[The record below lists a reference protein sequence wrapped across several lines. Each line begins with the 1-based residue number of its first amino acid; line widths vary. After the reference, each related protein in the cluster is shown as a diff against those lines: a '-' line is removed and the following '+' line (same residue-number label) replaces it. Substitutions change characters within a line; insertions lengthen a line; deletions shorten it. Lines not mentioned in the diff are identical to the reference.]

1 MHQYLEPTVL
11 FLLALIAVIVFGR
24 LWLNKL
30 AYQEV
35 HGKPKIPMAMCNK
48 HGLIPADAMLKTTA
62 VAIGRP
68 DLDVEHCPICMGERT
83 VKVKEM
89 LGQ

>member
-11 FLLALIAVIVFGR
+11 FILALSAIAFFGR
-24 LWLNKL
+24 LWLDKL
-30 AYQEV
+30 AYEEV
-35 HGKPKIPMAMCNK
+35 HGKPKMPMAMCDK
-48 HGLIPADAMLKTTA
+48 HGLIPKDAMLQTTA
-62 VAIGRP
+62 VAVGRP

-83 VKVKEM
+83 AKVKEM